1 MRDREIRLGIGMVAV
16 SVLLIAWL
24 IPSKVEIFALG
35 TFAESSLGPRSFP
48 NLIALLIGVLGV
60 AVLFDAWRQPKTA
73 EEKTSIP
80 LDAIKRVM
88 AVLATSVL
96 YLWLI
101 TLFGYMLPTFLAT
114 MTLMYVFGERRWWL
128 MLLISALTAISLY
141 LVFGKVF
148 HMLMPRGSIEFF
160 YEL

>member
-1 MRDREIRLGIGMVAV
+1 MRDREIKLGIGMVAL
-16 SVLLIAWL
+16 SVLLLTWL

-35 TFAESSLGPRSFP
+35 TFAEGSLGPRSFP

-60 AVLFDAWRQPKTA
+60 AVFFVAWRQPEAVT
-73 EEKTSIP
+73 EEKPLS
-80 LDAIKRVM
+80 LDALKRVM
-88 AVLATSVL
+88 GILVTSAL

-114 MTLMYVFGERRWWL
+114 ISLMYLFGERRWWL
-128 MLLISALTAISLY
+128 MMFISAVAAISLY
-141 LVFGKVF
+141 LIFGKVF